1 MLQYLQIVNLAL
13 MDKVALEFEA
23 GFTAVTG
30 ETGAGKSVLLGALSL
45 LAGNRVEKTIVRQGA
60 DACEVEASLYFEE
73 QGPVAALLQSLEL
86 PEMEEDVLVLR
97 RVIHREKPGRV
108 QINGALTTL
117 ANLQRMGELW
127 IDFHGP
133 GEPQKLHQ
141 PRQQLAMLDAYA
153 QLEDQVA
160 DFRTSFFDWR
170 TTLERI
176 EALSRT
182 ERLSDEEVALFQKQV
197 DRIDALALTAESLE
211 QLERD
216 HKRLA
221 TAEDLQRL
229 SSQVAGGLSG
239 DEGLSTQLGQFL
251 QAAQELASLDE
262 EAAPLAGRLESVIV
276 ELDDLAGEFV
286 RLGET
291 GDFDEET
298 AQRIAEQMDL
308 WLDVKRR
315 HGPELETVLHKREAL
330 AERIGAQGDLGGQVE
345 TLQAQA
351 DKLEATLRERAG
363 ALTQKRAAAA
373 QGLARRVTEL
383 LEKLGF
389 KNASIQIR
397 VAPESGLKDHGNSR
411 CEFMFAPNPGQ
422 EPLPLN
428 KIASS
433 GETARVM
440 LALKAVLAEIDATPV
455 LVFDEVDAN
464 VGGEIGAEVG
474 RELGALAGGHQ
485 VFCVTHLPQVAAWG
499 RQHYVVTKTQDAD
512 STRVSISPIHT
523 GKAARVEEL
532 ARMLGDRSSKSARK
546 HAEALLKTATT

>member
-1 MLQYLQIVNLAL
+1 MLQYLRIANLAL
-13 MDKVALEFEA
+13 MDEVALEFEA

-45 LAGNRVEKTIVRQGA
+45 LAGNRAEKTIVRQGA
-60 DACEVEASLYFEE
+60 DACEVEASLYFSEP
-73 QGPVAALLQSLEL
+73 GPVAALLQSLEL

-117 ANLQRMGELW
+117 ANLQQLGELW

-141 PRQQLAMLDAYA
+141 PRQQLDMLDAYA
-153 QLEDQVA
+153 QLEDEVA
-160 DFRTSFFDWR
+160 DFGKSHGQWR
-170 TTLERI
+170 ETLERV
-176 EALSRT
+176 EALGST
-182 ERLSDEEVALFQKQV
+182 ERLSEEEIAFFQKQI
-197 DRIDALALTAESLE
+197 DRIDELALTPESLE

-229 SSQVAGGLSG
+229 SSQVANGLSG

-251 QAAQELASLDE
+251 QAAQELAGIE
-262 EAAPLAGRLESVIV
+262 EDAAPLAGRLESAIV

-298 AQRIAEQMDL
+298 ARKISERMDL
-308 WLDVKRR
+308 WLEVKRR
-315 HGPELETVLHKREAL
+315 HGPELETVQRKREAL
-330 AERIGAQGDLGGQVE
+330 AERLAAQGDLGGQVE
-345 TLQAQA
+345 KLQAEA
-351 DKLEATLRERAG
+351 EKLEALLRERAG
-363 ALTQKRAAAA
+363 ELTQKRAAAA

-397 VAPESGLKDHGNSR
+397 VAPESGLKEYGNSR

-499 RQHYVVTKTQDAD
+499 RQHYVVAKMQDDD
-512 STRVSISPIHT
+512 STSVSISPIHSE
-523 GKAARVEEL
+523 KAPRIEEL
-532 ARMLGDRSSKSARK
+532 ARMLGDRASKSARK
-546 HAEALLKTATT
+546 HAEELLKSAG